1 MKKQVNRRGLLSF
14 GIVFLLLSFCA
25 GGWFL
30 VLSEHRTDVS
40 ELAEQKALANEKYEK
55 QIYDEALAAYKTVL
69 ATDPDDLISMER
81 VADIYQKTGQ
91 DTSCIA
97 WCERVLHKDPSN
109 LAVRLL
115 EARSYDGLKKVKSAI
130 SVLQK
135 ALKSAGDVPDKDP
148 KKQEIKAYLLELEG
162 RYELSYLSLSW
173 AAPWFPL
180 PDGSWAATV
189 GEENAL
195 SVYSAKGKEVVTGPW
210 SYLGASADD
219 DRLFPVREGEQWYFV
234 DGAGERRL
242 VPDGSYLSLYAFS
255 EGLAPAK
262 RLSGPEP
269 DAKPVAGY
277 LDKTLKEQRFE
288 FEEAYP
294 MESGKALVKKDGAY
308 QLLDSSLQ
316 EQTVCAFTAVK
327 VDPYGRALRYGR
339 FIGRLPAEDGQPERW
354 GIFAEDGQR
363 VGDFSA
369 EEIRLPESKT
379 GPLAFCQEGLWGY
392 VSRDGEMLIEP
403 VYEETRSFS
412 KGLGA
417 FRQDGKWGY
426 LNKDGEQV
434 IPPTFEDALPFSEQ
448 GSAFVKNTA
457 GYSLLTLSRYMA
469 R

>member
-1 MKKQVNRRGLLSF
+1 MKEKVDRRKLLST
-14 GIVFLLLSFCA
+14 GIAFLLLLFCV

-30 VLSEHRTDVS
+30 VLSEHRTSVS

-69 ATDPDDLISMER
+69 ATDPEDLLSMER

-97 WCERVLHKDPSN
+97 WCERVLHKDPKN
-109 LAVRLL
+109 LTVRLL
-115 EARSYDGLKKVKSAI
+115 EARSYDSLKKVKSAI
-130 SVLQK
+130 SVLKK
-135 ALKSAGDVPDKDP
+135 ALKTAGDVPEEDP
-148 KKQEIKAYLLELEG
+148 KKQEIKRYLLELEG
-162 RYELSYLSLSW
+162 RYELTYLTLSRV
-173 AAPWFPL
+173 APWFPL

-195 SVYSAKGKEVVTGPW
+195 SVYSAKGKEVLTGQW
-210 SYLGASADD
+210 TYLGASADD
-219 DRLFPVREGEQWYFV
+219 DRLFPVQEGEQWYFA

-242 VPDGSYLSLYAFS
+242 VPDRAYLSLRMFS

-262 RLSGPEP
+262 RLSGTEP

-277 LDKTLKEQRFE
+277 LDKTLQEQRFE
-288 FEEAYP
+288 FEETYP
-294 MESGKALVKKDGAY
+294 LENGRALVKKDGAY
-308 QLLDSSLQ
+308 QLLDASLQ

-327 VDPYGRALRYGR
+327 ADPYGRALRYNR
-339 FIGRLPAEDGQPERW
+339 FIGRLPTEEGAPEQW
-354 GIFAEDGQR
+354 AIFAEDGQR

-369 EEIRLPESKT
+369 EEICLPESKT
-379 GPLAFCQEGLWGY
+379 GPLAFRKDGLWGY
-392 VSRDGEMLIEP
+392 VSRDGEVLIEP
-403 VYEETRSFS
+403 AYEEARSFS

-417 FRQDGKWGY
+417 FRQEGKWGY
-426 LNKDGEQV
+426 LNKDGETV

-457 GYSLLTLSRYMA
+457 GYSLLTLSRCLA